1 MRAALC
7 ACARHRLM
15 LRRSVS
21 PVFLS
26 RHHRAPMTDAL
37 PRRLIVMAL
46 ELEGQGVFEAR
57 GIPVLYCGVGK
68 VNAAYAL
75 TRRLADYRHAG
86 LASPHVIN
94 FGTAGSRRHPTG
106 TVLECLAFV
115 QRDMD
120 VSGLGVPLGTTPFD
134 GDVPARLELPSVLPE
149 LTPAV
154 CGTGDS
160 FATTQCAVECDVVDM
175 EGYALA
181 KVCWLERTK
190 FTAVKCVTDGADHA
204 AGADWQSN
212 LHHAAERFLQL
223 YQYLEEKD
231 P

>member
-1 MRAALC
+1 
-7 ACARHRLM
+7 
-15 LRRSVS
+15 
-21 PVFLS
+21 
-26 RHHRAPMTDAL
+26 MTDAL

-46 ELEGQGVFEAR
+46 ELEGQGVFEQR

-160 FATTQCAVECDVVDM
+160 FATTECAVECDVVDM

-181 KVCWLERTK
+181 KVCWLERTR
-190 FTAVKCVTDGADHA
+190 FTAVKCVTDGADHV

-231 P
+231 S

>member
-1 MRAALC
+1 
-7 ACARHRLM
+7 
-15 LRRSVS
+15 
-21 PVFLS
+21 
-26 RHHRAPMTDAL
+26 MTEAF

-46 ELEGQGVFEAR
+46 ELEGQGIFERR

-75 TRRLADYRHAG
+75 TRRLADYRHG
-86 LASPHVIN
+86 GHSPPQVIN

-106 TVLECLAFV
+106 TVVECHAFV

-134 GDVPARLELPSVLPE
+134 AGVPVRLEFPPVFAQ

-160 FATTQCAVECDVVDM
+160 FATTECAVECDVLDM

-181 KVCWLERTK
+181 KVCWLERTR
-190 FTAVKCVTDGADHA
+190 FTAVKWVTDGADHT
-204 AGADWQSN
+204 AGADWQTN
-212 LHHAAERFLQL
+212 LHQAAERFLKL
-223 YQYLEEKD
+223 YEDLEEKD
-231 P
+231 S

>member
-1 MRAALC
+1 
-7 ACARHRLM
+7 
-15 LRRSVS
+15 
-21 PVFLS
+21 
-26 RHHRAPMTDAL
+26 MTDAL

-46 ELEGQGVFEAR
+46 ELEGQGVFER
-57 GIPVLYCGVGK
+57 LGIPVLYCGVGK

-94 FGTAGSRRHPTG
+94 FGTAGSRRHPAG
-106 TVLECLAFV
+106 TLLECRAFV

-160 FATTQCAVECDVVDM
+160 FAMTECAVECDVVDM

-181 KVCWLERTK
+181 KVCWLERAR

-223 YQYLEEKD
+223 YRYIEEKD
-231 P
+231 S

>member
-1 MRAALC
+1 
-7 ACARHRLM
+7 
-15 LRRSVS
+15 
-21 PVFLS
+21 
-26 RHHRAPMTDAL
+26 MTDAL

-46 ELEGQGVFEAR
+46 ELEGQGVFEQH

-68 VNAAYAL
+68 VNATYAL
-75 TRRLADYRHAG
+75 TRRLGDYRYAG
-86 LASPHVIN
+86 RALPHVIN

-106 TVLECLAFV
+106 AVLECRAFV

-120 VSGLGVPLGTTPFD
+120 VSGLGVPLGTTPYD
-134 GDVPARLELPSVLPE
+134 GDTPARLELPSVFAA

-160 FATTQCAVECDVVDM
+160 FATTECAVECDVVDM

-181 KVCWLERTK
+181 KVCWLERTR
-190 FTAVKCVTDGADHA
+190 FTAVKWVTDGADHA

-223 YQYLEEKD
+223 YRYVEEKD
-231 P
+231 S

>member
-1 MRAALC
+1 
-7 ACARHRLM
+7 
-15 LRRSVS
+15 
-21 PVFLS
+21 
-26 RHHRAPMTDAL
+26 MTNAF

-46 ELEGQGVFEAR
+46 ELEGQGVFERR

-75 TRRLADYRHAG
+75 TRRLADYRHTG
-86 LASPHVIN
+86 HSPPHVIN
-94 FGTAGSRRHPTG
+94 FGTAGSRRYPTASL
-106 TVLECLAFV
+106 VECHAFV

-134 GDVPARLELPSVLPE
+134 AGVPVRLEFPPVFSQ

-160 FATTQCAVECDVVDM
+160 FATTQCAVECDVLDM

-181 KVCWLERTK
+181 KVCWLERTR
-190 FTAVKCVTDGADHA
+190 FTAVKWVTDGADHT
-204 AGADWQSN
+204 AGADWQTN
-212 LHHAAERFLQL
+212 LHHAAERFLKL
-223 YQYLEEKD
+223 YQHLEEKD
-231 P
+231 S

>member
-1 MRAALC
+1 MI
-7 ACARHRLM
+7 
-15 LRRSVS
+15 
-21 PVFLS
+21 
-26 RHHRAPMTDAL
+26 DAL

-46 ELEGQGVFEAR
+46 ELEAQGVFERR
-57 GIPVLYCGVGK
+57 GIPVLFCGVGK

-86 LASPHVIN
+86 RALPHVLN

-106 TVLECLAFV
+106 TVLECRSLI

-120 VSGLGVPLGTTPFD
+120 VSGLGVPLGATPFD
-134 GDVPARLELPSVLPE
+134 GDVPARLEFPAVFPH

-160 FATTQCAVECDVVDM
+160 FAMSEFAVECDVVDM

-181 KVCWLERTK
+181 KVCWLERTR
-190 FTAVKCVTDGADHA
+190 FTAVKWVSDGADHA
-204 AGADWQSN
+204 AGADWQTN
-212 LHHAAERFLQL
+212 LHHASERFLQL
-223 YQYLEEKD
+223 YEHLEEID
-231 P
+231 S

>member
-1 MRAALC
+1 MI
-7 ACARHRLM
+7 
-15 LRRSVS
+15 
-21 PVFLS
+21 
-26 RHHRAPMTDAL
+26 DEL
-37 PRRLIVMAL
+37 PPRLIVMAL
-46 ELEGQGVFEAR
+46 ELEGQSVFEKR

-68 VNAAYAL
+68 VNATYAL
-75 TRRLADYRHAG
+75 TRRLADYRHAARA
-86 LASPHVIN
+86 LPHVLN
-94 FGTAGSRRHPTG
+94 FGTAGSRRHRAG
-106 TVLECLAFV
+106 TVVECHAFV

-120 VSGLGVPLGTTPFD
+120 VTGLGVQLGTTPFD
-134 GDVPARLELPSVLPE
+134 ADVPARLDFPPVFPQ

-160 FATTQCAVECDVVDM
+160 FATTQCAIECDVVDM

-181 KVCWLERTK
+181 KVCWLERTR
-190 FTAVKCVTDGADHA
+190 FTAVKSVTDGADTQ

-223 YQYLEEKD
+223 YEHLEEKD

>member
-1 MRAALC
+1 
-7 ACARHRLM
+7 
-15 LRRSVS
+15 
-21 PVFLS
+21 
-26 RHHRAPMTDAL
+26 MTEAF

-46 ELEGQGVFEAR
+46 ELEGQGILEQR

-75 TRRLADYRHAG
+75 TRRLADYRHG
-86 LASPHVIN
+86 GHASPHVIN

-106 TVLECLAFV
+106 ACVECHAFV

-134 GDVPARLELPSVLPE
+134 AGVPARLEFPPVFAQLM
-149 LTPAV
+149 PAV

-160 FATTQCAVECDVVDM
+160 FATTACAVECDVLDM

-181 KVCWLERTK
+181 KVCWLERTR
-190 FTAVKCVTDGADHA
+190 FTAVKWVSDGADHT
-204 AGADWQSN
+204 AGADWQAN
-212 LHHAAERFLQL
+212 LHHAAERFLKL
-223 YQYLEEKD
+223 YEHLEEKD
-231 P
+231 S

>member
-1 MRAALC
+1 
-7 ACARHRLM
+7 
-15 LRRSVS
+15 
-21 PVFLS
+21 
-26 RHHRAPMTDAL
+26 MTEAF

-46 ELEGQGVFEAR
+46 ELEGQGVFERR

-75 TRRLADYRHAG
+75 TRRLADYRHTGHAPP
-86 LASPHVIN
+86 LVIN

-106 TVLECLAFV
+106 SVVECHAFV

-134 GDVPARLELPSVLPE
+134 AGVPVRLEFPPVFAQ

-160 FATTQCAVECDVVDM
+160 FATTQCAVECDVLDM

-181 KVCWLERTK
+181 KVCWLERTR
-190 FTAVKCVTDGADHA
+190 FTAVKWVTDGADHT
-204 AGADWQSN
+204 AGADWQTN
-212 LHHAAERFLQL
+212 LHHAAERFLHL
-223 YQYLEEKD
+223 YEHLEEKD
-231 P
+231 S

>member
-1 MRAALC
+1 M
-7 ACARHRLM
+7 
-15 LRRSVS
+15 S
-21 PVFLS
+21 
-26 RHHRAPMTDAL
+26 DAL

-46 ELEGQGVFEAR
+46 ELEGQGIFESR

-86 LASPHVIN
+86 RALPHVVN
-94 FGTAGSRRHPTG
+94 FGTAGSRRHPAG
-106 TVLECLAFV
+106 TALECHAFV

-134 GDVPARLELPSVLPE
+134 AGVPVRLEFPPVFPQLM
-149 LTPAV
+149 PAV

-160 FATTQCAVECDVVDM
+160 FATSECALECDVVDM

-181 KVCWLERTK
+181 KVCWLERTR
-190 FTAVKCVTDGADHA
+190 FTAVKWVTDGADTQ

-223 YQYLEEKD
+223 YEHLEEKD

>member
-1 MRAALC
+1 MHPRGETISC
-7 ACARHRLM
+7 R
-15 LRRSVS
+15 
-21 PVFLS
+21 
-26 RHHRAPMTDAL
+26 PMSDAL
-37 PRRLIVMAL
+37 PPRLIVMAL
-46 ELEGQGVFEAR
+46 QLEGQGLFEQH

-68 VNAAYAL
+68 VNATYVL

-86 LASPHVIN
+86 RALPYVVN
-94 FGTAGSRRHPTG
+94 FGTAGSRHHPTG
-106 TVLECLAFV
+106 AVLECHAFV

-134 GDVPARLELPSVLPE
+134 AGVPIRLEFPAVFPQ

-160 FATTQCAVECDVVDM
+160 FATTQSALECDVVDM

-181 KVCWLERTK
+181 KVCWLERAR
-190 FTAVKCVTDGADHA
+190 FTAVKWVTDGADHT

-223 YQYLEEKD
+223 YEHLEEKD

>member
-1 MRAALC
+1 
-7 ACARHRLM
+7 
-15 LRRSVS
+15 
-21 PVFLS
+21 
-26 RHHRAPMTDAL
+26 MTEAF

-46 ELEGQGVFEAR
+46 ELEGQGIFEQR

-75 TRRLADYRHAG
+75 TRRLADYRHG
-86 LASPHVIN
+86 GHSPPQVIN

-106 TVLECLAFV
+106 TVVECHAFV

-134 GDVPARLELPSVLPE
+134 AGVPARLEFPPVFAQLM
-149 LTPAV
+149 PAV

-160 FATTQCAVECDVVDM
+160 FATTACAVECDVLDM

-181 KVCWLERTK
+181 KVCWLERTR
-190 FTAVKCVTDGADHA
+190 FTAVKWVSDGADHT
-204 AGADWQSN
+204 AGADWQAN
-212 LHHAAERFLQL
+212 LHHAAERFLKL
-223 YQYLEEKD
+223 YEHLEEKD
-231 P
+231 S

>member
-1 MRAALC
+1 
-7 ACARHRLM
+7 
-15 LRRSVS
+15 
-21 PVFLS
+21 
-26 RHHRAPMTDAL
+26 MTDAL

-46 ELEGQGVFEAR
+46 EIEGQGLFESR

-75 TRRLADYRHAG
+75 TRRLADYRHTGAP
-86 LASPHVIN
+86 APHVIN

-106 TVLECLAFV
+106 TLLECHAFV

-134 GDVPARLELPSVLPE
+134 AGVPARLDFPPVFPHLK
-149 LTPAV
+149 TAV

-160 FATTQCAVECDVVDM
+160 FATAECAVECDVLDM

-181 KVCWLERTK
+181 KVCWLERTR
-190 FTAVKCVTDGADHA
+190 FTAVKWVTDGADHA
-204 AGADWQSN
+204 AGADWQAN

-223 YQYLEEKD
+223 YRHLEEKD
-231 P
+231 S

>member
-1 MRAALC
+1 
-7 ACARHRLM
+7 
-15 LRRSVS
+15 
-21 PVFLS
+21 
-26 RHHRAPMTDAL
+26 MTDELA
-37 PRRLIVMAL
+37 RRLIVMAL
-46 ELEGQGVFEAR
+46 ELEGQGVFEDR

-86 LASPHVIN
+86 CALPYVIN
-94 FGTAGSRRHPTG
+94 FGTAGSRRHPAG
-106 TVLECLAFV
+106 TVLECHAFV

-134 GDVPARLELPSVLPE
+134 AGVPARLDFPPVFPQ
-149 LTPAV
+149 LTPAI

-160 FATTQCAVECDVVDM
+160 FATTQCPVECDVLDM

-181 KVCWLERTK
+181 KVCWLERTR
-190 FTAVKCVTDGADHA
+190 FTAVKWVTDGADHA

-223 YQYLEEKD
+223 YEHLEEMD
-231 P
+231 S

>member
-1 MRAALC
+1 MI
-7 ACARHRLM
+7 
-15 LRRSVS
+15 
-21 PVFLS
+21 
-26 RHHRAPMTDAL
+26 DAL

-46 ELEGQGVFEAR
+46 ELEAQDVFERR
-57 GIPVLYCGVGK
+57 GIPVLFCGVGK

-75 TRRLADYRHAG
+75 TRRLADYRHADR
-86 LASPHVIN
+86 AMPHVLN

-106 TVLECLAFV
+106 TVLECRSFV

-120 VSGLGVPLGTTPFD
+120 VSGLGVALGTTPFD
-134 GDVPARLELPSVLPE
+134 GDVPARLEFPSVFPQ
-149 LTPAV
+149 LTPAL

-160 FATTQCAVECDVVDM
+160 FATTQCAVDCDVVDM

-181 KVCWLERTK
+181 KVCWLERTR
-190 FTAVKCVTDGADHA
+190 FTAVKWVSDGADQA
-204 AGADWQSN
+204 AGADWQTN

-223 YQYLEEKD
+223 YEHLEEND

>member
-1 MRAALC
+1 
-7 ACARHRLM
+7 
-15 LRRSVS
+15 
-21 PVFLS
+21 
-26 RHHRAPMTDAL
+26 MTDAL

-46 ELEGQGVFEAR
+46 ELEGQGVFER
-57 GIPVLYCGVGK
+57 HGIPVLYCGVGK
-68 VNAAYAL
+68 VNAAYTV

-86 LASPHVIN
+86 QALPHVIN
-94 FGTAGSRRHPTG
+94 FGTAGSRCHPTG
-106 TVLECLAFV
+106 TVLECRAFV

-134 GDVPARLELPSVLPE
+134 GDVPARLELPSAFAE

-160 FATTQCAVECDVVDM
+160 FATTECAVECDVVDM

-181 KVCWLERTK
+181 KVCWLERTR
-190 FTAVKCVTDGADHA
+190 FTAVKWVTDGADHA

-223 YQYLEEKD
+223 YRYLEEKD
-231 P
+231 S

>member
-1 MRAALC
+1 
-7 ACARHRLM
+7 
-15 LRRSVS
+15 
-21 PVFLS
+21 
-26 RHHRAPMTDAL
+26 MTEAF

-46 ELEGQGVFEAR
+46 EVEGQGVFEQR

-68 VNAAYAL
+68 VNATYAL
-75 TRRLADYRHAG
+75 TRRLADYRHGGHAP
-86 LASPHVIN
+86 PHVIN

-106 TVLECLAFV
+106 SVVECYAFV

-134 GDVPARLELPSVLPE
+134 AGVPARLEFPTVFSQ

-160 FATTQCAVECDVVDM
+160 FATTQCAVECDVLDM

-181 KVCWLERTK
+181 KVCWLERTR
-190 FTAVKCVTDGADHA
+190 FTAVKWVSDGADHT
-204 AGADWQSN
+204 AGADWQTN

-223 YQYLEEKD
+223 YEHLEEKD
-231 P
+231 S